1 MPQKATM
8 NTDRASGTK
17 HSTIGDESSAHRL
30 APAFLERKFA
40 QAVPYEA
47 YLQTD
52 PAREGNWRA
61 IERQVELTGP
71 QRDTVGA
78 FVRKMPVLVIS
89 GMWCGDCVQQGPI
102 LHRIAEA
109 SAAIDL
115 RWLDRDEHKDLA
127 EQVKICG
134 GLRVPTVIFMAE
146 DFEPVDIF
154 GDRTLSR
161 YRAIASRTLGP
172 SCPMPGAALPK
183 EELAECTQEWVD
195 LFERV
200 HLILRLSGRLRDKHG
215 D

>member
-1 MPQKATM
+1 MSNPSATAA
-8 NTDRASGTK
+8 TR
-17 HSTIGDESSAHRL
+17 RL
-30 APAFLERKFA
+30 DPSFLREKFDL
-40 QAVPYEA
+40 AVDYEA
-47 YLQTD
+47 YLKSD

-61 IERQVELTGP
+61 IERQVELTKSQTELLG
-71 QRDTVGA
+71 G
-78 FVRKMPVLVIS
+78 FVRRMPVLVIS

-102 LHRIAEA
+102 LHRIDEA
-109 SAAIDL
+109 SGAIDL
-115 RWLDRDEHKDLA
+115 RWLDRDEHLDLA
-127 EQVKICG
+127 EQVRICG

-146 DFEPVDIF
+146 DFEPVEVF

-183 EELAECTQEWVD
+183 EELAEATQEWVD

-200 HLILRLSGRLRDKHG
+200 HLILRLSGRLREKHG